1 MRALKST
8 WHVVGALV
16 ALGLVLL
23 SGVPASAYLVEVT
36 TSVAL
41 DGAEDQSEI
50 QSAIRGAV
58 DDVLR
63 DVIVFRPTLVVLTSA
78 AIVGDRLYVR
88 LLLADQDGEQ
98 TYEKLLDTPE
108 LNPSSVELRI

>member
-1 MRALKST
+1 MRRLA
-8 WHVVGALV
+8 AAM
-16 ALGLVLL
+16 ALGLVLI

-41 DGAEDQSEI
+41 DDAEDRHEI
-50 QSAIRGAV
+50 QSAIRGAI

-63 DVIVFRPTLVVLTSA
+63 DAIAFTPTLVVLTHA

-88 LLLADQDGEQ
+88 LLLADQDGEK
-98 TYEKLLDTPE
+98 TYEALLDSPDLDPTE
-108 LNPSSVELRI
+108 SDLRI

>member
-1 MRALKST
+1 MRRLA
-8 WHVVGALV
+8 AAM
-16 ALGLVLL
+16 ALGFVLA
-23 SGVPASAYLVEVT
+23 SGLPASAYLVEVT

-41 DGAEDQSEI
+41 EDTEDRHEI

-63 DVIVFRPTLVVLTSA
+63 DAIAFTPTLVLLTHA

-88 LLLADQDGEQ
+88 LLLADQDGEK
-98 TYEKLLDTPE
+98 TYEKLLDSPDFEPTE
-108 LNPSSVELRI
+108 GDLRI

>member
-1 MRALKST
+1 MRRLA
-8 WHVVGALV
+8 AAM
-16 ALGLVLL
+16 ALGLVLI

-41 DGAEDQSEI
+41 DDAEDRHEI
-50 QSAIRGAV
+50 QSAIRGAI

-63 DVIVFRPTLVVLTSA
+63 DAIAFTPTLVVLTHA

-88 LLLADQDGEQ
+88 LLLADQDGEK
-98 TYEKLLDTPE
+98 TYEALLDSPDFEPTE
-108 LNPSSVELRI
+108 SDLRI

>member
-1 MRALKST
+1 MRRLA
-8 WHVVGALV
+8 AAM
-16 ALGLVLL
+16 ALGLVLV

-41 DGAEDQSEI
+41 DDTEDRYEI

-63 DVIVFRPTLVVLTSA
+63 DAIAFTPTLVVLTHA

-88 LLLADQDGEQ
+88 LLLADQDG
-98 TYEKLLDTPE
+98 
-108 LNPSSVELRI
+108 

>member
-1 MRALKST
+1 MRRLVA
-8 WHVVGALV
+8 AV

-78 AIVGDRLYVR
+78 AIGWVWAWLRLR
-88 LLLADQDGEQ
+88 PALSG
-98 TYEKLLDTPE
+98 
-108 LNPSSVELRI
+108 R

>member
-1 MRALKST
+1 MRR
-8 WHVVGALV
+8 LV
-16 ALGLVLL
+16 AAMALGLMLV

-41 DGAEDQSEI
+41 DDANDQHEI
-50 QSAIRGAV
+50 QSAIRGAI

-63 DVIVFRPTLVVLTSA
+63 DAIAFTPTLVVLTNA

-88 LLLADQDGEQ
+88 VLLADQDGER
-98 TYEKLLDTPE
+98 TYESLLDSPE
-108 LNPSSVELRI
+108 FDPAAPDLRI